1 MKYCFSI
8 SFLFILIGISILPFV
23 TEANFSRNLKRGFV
37 GEDVRELQIL
47 LNSDPFTKIA
57 NDGPGSPGEETNYFG
72 LLTEQAV
79 IRFQEKYRNEVL
91 TPAGLF
97 QGSGFVGILTRS
109 KLTTITSTKGFSL
122 KNNTVSN
129 NTVTVE
135 PVKINQEPV
144 FPTVVPTSTKPEIF
158 SVLPSRV
165 RRGDIVTITGKNFSR
180 TGNMVELGDGPV
192 YKRFENLPSF
202 DGKTITFTYE
212 PPEIKSITKEE
223 LLALPTALRD
233 QIEQPL
239 VKAGESIDVLLTPYK
254 GIQTESQLVER
265 LKQNGFSSDS
275 LYHHFF
281 VIVKNEKGGTISQL
295 PLIYGLHKLP
305 FDTSA
310 KNSIKDFFSNL
321 KKGVSK
327 VLNETTSVP
336 IANAQQYGGGITS
349 GMVMI
354 CTCNG
359 AVMTFQTDISGGGSG
374 LYVYYP
380 GFVPSAGS
388 CRVAG
393 LWLGS
398 YTIGAGICAIYAGLT
413 CVTITG
419 NMPMLPIGCSM

>member
-1 MKYCFSI
+1 MKRCFLPVI
-8 SFLFILIGISILPFV
+8 VFIVVGGVFSPFV
-23 TEANFSRNLKRGFV
+23 VEAAFSRNLKRGFV

-47 LNSDPFTKIA
+47 LNADPFTKIT
-57 NDGPGSPGEETNYFG
+57 NEGPGSPGEETDYFG

-79 IRFQEKYRNEVL
+79 IRFQEKYKREVL
-91 TPAGLF
+91 IPAGLST
-97 QGSGFVGILTRS
+97 GSGFVGSLTRA
-109 KLTTITSTKGFSL
+109 KLATLAYTKGNYSRNEGVSSDTSSL
-122 KNNTVSN
+122 DLVKSSTPILPTIVS
-129 NTVTVE
+129 
-135 PVKINQEPV
+135 
-144 FPTVVPTSTKPEIF
+144 TSTKPEIF
-158 SVLPSRV
+158 SVSPSRV
-165 RRGDIVTITGKNFSR
+165 RRGDTVTITGKNFSR

-192 YKRFENLPSF
+192 YRRFENLPSS
-202 DGKTITFTYE
+202 DGKTIMFVYE

-223 LLALPTALRD
+223 LLALPSTVRE

-239 VKAGESIDVLLTPYK
+239 QKAGESIDVLLTPYK
-254 GIQTESQLVER
+254 GIQTESQLIER
-265 LKQNGFSSDS
+265 LKQNGFSSDA

-281 VIVKNEKGGTISQL
+281 VIVKNEQGGFISKG
-295 PLIYGLHKLP
+295 PLVYGIHALP

-310 KNSIKDFFSNL
+310 KNSVKNFFSNI
-321 KKGVSK
+321 KEGVRK
-327 VLNETTSVP
+327 AFNETTSVP
-336 IANAQQYGGGITS
+336 TAHAQMYGGGVTS

-359 AVMTFQTDISGGGSG
+359 AVMTFQTDISGGGTG

-398 YTIGAGICAIYAGLT
+398 YTIGAGICAIYAGIT
-413 CVTITG
+413 CVTIPG